1 MKTYLA
7 NNNIKLFATHNEQ
20 KAQIVEKLNRTIK
33 ETMFRYFTKK
43 NTRSYIDILR
53 DIASKYNTSYDRS
66 IKMAPKHNKKDKE
79 TEVKINLYEKKLSQ
93 KRRRKSKFSVG
104 DFVRLS
110 IEKVLFIKRYQEI
123 WTEEVIIID
132 AIVYGNPTTYK
143 IKNQD
148 NEPIKG
154 TFYEQ
159 ELQLIVEPKTYRIE
173 KVIRKKKKGD
183 RPLLYVKWKGYPD
196 KVNNYV
202 FQDEIE
208 S

>member
-1 MKTYLA
+1 
-7 NNNIKLFATHNEQ
+7 
-20 KAQIVEKLNRTIK
+20 
-33 ETMFRYFTKK
+33 
-43 NTRSYIDILR
+43 
-53 DIASKYNTSYDRS
+53 
-66 IKMAPKHNKKDKE
+66 MAPKHNKKDKE
-79 TEVKINLYEKKLSQ
+79 TEVKINLYEKRLSQ

-154 TFYEQ
+154 TFYEK